1 MDRKDAFRLVAD
13 DVARG
18 IAASAGA
25 RFVLAKSRG
34 QLEVELYKPLKVDL
48 QQPHTR
54 DEAYVIL
61 EGRGTFIMGDERVP
75 FGPGDFLFVPAG
87 MEHRFVDFGETL
99 TTWVIF
105 FGPEGGERVSD

>member
-1 MDRKDAFRLVAD
+1 MDRNDAFRLVVD
-13 DVARG
+13 DIARG
-18 IAASAGA
+18 IPGLGGA
-25 RFVLAKSRG
+25 RFVLARRRG
-34 QLEVELYKPLKVDL
+34 QLEVELYKPVKTDP

-54 DEAYVIL
+54 DEAYVVL

-105 FGPEGGERVSD
+105 FGPEGGERISE